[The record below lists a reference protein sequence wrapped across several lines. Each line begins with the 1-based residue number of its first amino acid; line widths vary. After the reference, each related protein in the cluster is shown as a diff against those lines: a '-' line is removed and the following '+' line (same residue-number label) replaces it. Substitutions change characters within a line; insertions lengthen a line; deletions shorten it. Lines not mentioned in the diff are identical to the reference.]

1 MKTIYSLLTITA
13 LSLTAWTAAAQDGQA
28 DTLSIATPAADSVA
42 VAPVIPA
49 EQPLVTEEPAPE
61 QPVVA
66 AAPATASLA
75 AVPAEKPRRN
85 DQFGLFNHLG
95 VGIDLISPDG
105 FGIGVGACITPWLQV
120 RASYSIVPWQITTW
134 PVSIDGVGTA
144 GQPIAYDVKLKNK
157 DIHLEAGAF
166 MTRHTGS
173 LMFDFFPSRKSSFH
187 LTVGMLGGSYD
198 ILTLKNTKPVDFGD
212 VGIAFYPGG
221 DKSATNIQRINLE
234 GGNIQISVGRALPVR
249 PYLGLGW
256 GSFVPSKRVG
266 VVFDMG
272 VEYHGGMGL
281 YVNARNI
288 HGELRRMR
296 LDGPGLVTLI
306 EDVSE
311 KTDDPAI
318 NHAGDIYKV
327 VSGIPVSG
335 YLKLALVV
343 KIF

>member
-1 MKTIYSLLTITA
+1 MKVLYSFLTFCTFA
-13 LSLTAWTAAAQDGQA
+13 ASLCMASAQEPGAVVEANDSTGTQPAVQAAQAGQSEAVMPASPA
-28 DTLSIATPAADSVA
+28 DKVQ
-42 VAPVIPA
+42 VAPMPA
-49 EQPLVTEEPAPE
+49 EVQNT
-61 QPVVA
+61 Q
-66 AAPATASLA
+66 
-75 AVPAEKPRRN
+75 AVRPRRN

-95 VGIDLISPDG
+95 IGIDFISPDG

-120 RASYSIVPWQITTW
+120 RAGYSIVPWQITTW
-134 PVSIDGVGTA
+134 PVSINGVGTA
-144 GQPIAYDVKLKNK
+144 GQPIAYDVKLKNR

-166 MTRHTGS
+166 MMRHTGS

-198 ILTLKNTKPVDFGD
+198 ILTIKNTKPVDFGD

-221 DKSATNIQRINLE
+221 DKSATNMQRINLE

-249 PYLGLGW
+249 PYVGLGW

-266 VVFDMG
+266 VMFDMG
-272 VEYHGGMGL
+272 VEYNGGMGL
-281 YVNARNI
+281 YVNAKNI
-288 HGELRRMR
+288 HGELRRMK
-296 LDGPGLVTLI
+296 LDGPGLITLI

-311 KTDDPAI
+311 KPADASV
-318 NHAGDIYKV
+318 NRAGEIYQR
-327 VSGIPVSG
+327 VSGFPVSG